1 MRNVALVYSTID
13 KASINIAN
21 NIRKLTDRIKTYEP
35 HNRIQAQEDVYL
47 VKIEEELVYSDWLES
62 KIEASVVIFLSR
74 HEARAKLPSLTV
86 HAPGNWTSEVKLGGE
101 AKKLTPAPAAYM
113 YKVLEFLYREKAYYG
128 LESWLCSYEATHHGP
143 YFSKLPAFFVEI
155 GSTEDEWVNEKA
167 GELIAQAVIESIRSR
182 WESNDA
188 AIGLGGPHYAPKI
201 TRISLKNKL
210 PVGHIAPRYVLDKIE
225 PEMLYYAA
233 ERTVENASSVIVD
246 WKGMNK
252 KQRDLFLP
260 YLESRGFKIVRS

>member
-35 HNRIQAQEDVYL
+35 RNQIQAQEDVYFI
-47 VKIEEELVYSDWLES
+47 KIEEELVYSDWLES

-101 AKKLTPAPAAYM
+101 AKRLTPALATCM
-113 YKVLEFLYREKAYYG
+113 YRVLEFLYREKAYYG

-182 WESNDA
+182 RESNDA